1 MMGGV
6 VSRRRHEVRWPGAV
20 VVAAAVAALAGCGAS
35 GGSPSQPA
43 AAGLP
48 GASALPAAL
57 RGRPAPRIVLADARS
72 GAIDTARLR
81 GRPFAVTFL
90 YASCPDVCPL
100 IAQEIVGALGRLGAD
115 ARRVAVVAVSVDPR
129 GDTPAAVRAFL
140 RVHHAPPQ
148 FAYGVGSAHALAP
161 IWRAWFAAPQIPGRP
176 ESVHTAAVWLVDRRG
191 RLVAKYD
198 GGTPI
203 DPGDLAAA
211 FRALLRG

>member
-20 VVAAAVAALAGCGAS
+20 VVAAAVAALAGC
-35 GGSPSQPA
+35 
-43 AAGLP
+43 
-48 GASALPAAL
+48 
-57 RGRPAPRIVLADARS
+57 

-129 GDTPAAVRAFL
+129 GDTPAAVS
-140 RVHHAPPQ
+140 
-148 FAYGVGSAHALAP
+148 Y
-161 IWRAWFAAPQIPGRP
+161 
-176 ESVHTAAVWLVDRRG
+176 T
-191 RLVAKYD
+191 
-198 GGTPI
+198 
-203 DPGDLAAA
+203 
-211 FRALLRG
+211 